1 MLYAHFSKF
10 SNCLGFHHN
19 ICGFLLESN
28 LFVNGII
35 SINAKEKKKYHI
47 NR

>member
-19 ICGFLLESN
+19 ICGFFLESNLESN

-35 SINAKEKKKYHI
+35 SINAKK
-47 NR
+47 N